1 MPYIP
6 AERVDRGVRIGSAI
20 ISFIRNVVLN
30 RSMSDVTA
38 EPIRLNRE
46 GKHRQVFP
54 TGQLAAKAHFPH
66 EPEDGPGYISTRR
79 AVFGLQDKALLFT
92 LDVRDIHR

>member
-1 MPYIP
+1 MSYVP
-6 AERVDRGVRIGSAI
+6 AECVDRGVRIGSAI
-20 ISFIRNVVLN
+20 ISFIRNVVLD
-30 RSMSDVTA
+30 RSISDVTA

-46 GKHRQVFP
+46 GKHRQCFP

-66 EPEDGPGYISTRR
+66 EPEDGYISVRR

-92 LDVRDIHR
+92 LDARDINR